1 MVRCTSNA
9 TVETFCFLL
18 SMTSFLWYICD
29 PEDLAAGCVGSAGQ
43 VSCCWRTA
51 CISCC
56 KFDSSEIS
64 LYLDGQQQ
72 YALKPL
78 QPNTGND
85 LYVRTYNTL
94 FAGTCKLNRD
104 EGNFISREDY
114 ANGYALYAFD
124 LTADLAEDDHFNL
137 VKHGSVRLA
146 MRFSQALPPTVSA
159 IAYAEFDNIIE
170 IDRDRNLLL
179 DFGVWTWIPTK
190 FDVRC
195 VTPKTLSTFTES
207 IPCRHDLVVY

>member
-1 MVRCTSNA
+1 MKIKLVSSKDAFCLMGAATTKLVVTHASLFVRK
-9 TVETFCFLL
+9 VKL
-18 SMTSFLWYICD
+18 SPTRIVVALVDNRAFNGDRAHNPFNFHHYNL
-29 PEDLAAGCVGSAGQ
+29 
-43 VSCCWRTA
+43 
-51 CISCC
+51 
-56 KFDSSEIS
+56 SEIS

-78 QPNTGND
+78 QPNFGNG

-146 MRFSQALPPTVSA
+146 MKFSVALPHCQRHC
-159 IAYAEFDNIIE
+159 I
-170 IDRDRNLLL
+170 
-179 DFGVWTWIPTK
+179 
-190 FDVRC
+190 
-195 VTPKTLSTFTES
+195 
-207 IPCRHDLVVY
+207 CRV